1 MLSIVIMIYYVKML
15 AIMGLKKPHRQLTE
29 LGNIYNWSL
38 LLGGMAPAGGR
49 GLGDCGDACSVKGG
63 DGEILTERP

>member
-15 AIMGLKKPHRQLTE
+15 TIMGLKKPHRQSKE
-29 LGNIYNWSL
+29 LGNIYKWRL
-38 LLGGMAPAGGR
+38 LMGGMEPEGGR